1 LFKVNPFEL
10 VLWTFRR
17 NENDVVNLYNA
28 LSPVMQLATDGDML
42 NFGYWSKETTSPI
55 DAQNRLCDE
64 IGKIAELNSAK
75 TLLDIGSGLSSPAIM
90 WNILYPDIDISCL
103 NINYNQLQLAQKT
116 ANEKT
121 TNRTIHKINSTSTV
135 LPFLTNSVERI
146 IALESAQHFKPF
158 NDFITESHRVLKK
171 DGILTIAIP
180 VIKNKSNIRNLGILA
195 LTWSS
200 EHYSEHFV
208 INEIT
213 KKFKLI
219 KKIEIG
225 SNVFEPLA
233 SYYFKNR
240 KMLQNKIL
248 THYTSFMENML
259 FKSLLKMKKASD
271 EGVIDYL
278 IIKCVKYN

>member
-1 LFKVNPFEL
+1 VN
-10 VLWTFRR
+10 
-17 NENDVVNLYNA
+17 
-28 LSPVMQLATDGDML
+28 
-42 NFGYWSKETTSPI
+42 K
-55 DAQNRLCDE
+55 
-64 IGKIAELNSAK
+64 
-75 TLLDIGSGLSSPAIM
+75 
-90 WNILYPDIDISCL
+90 
-103 NINYNQLQLAQKT
+103 
-116 ANEKT
+116 KT
-121 TNRTIHKINSTSTV
+121 TNRIIHKINSTSTV
-135 LPFLTNSVERI
+135 LPFSTNSVERI

-158 NDFITESHRVLKK
+158 NDFIIESHRVLKK

-180 VIKNKSNIRNLGILA
+180 VVKKKSNIRNLGILS

-200 EHYSEHFV
+200 EHYSESFV

-213 KKFKLI
+213 KKFELI

-240 KMLQNKIL
+240 KRLQNKIL
-248 THYTSFMENML
+248 IHYTSFVENML

-278 IIKCVKYN
+278 IIKCVKCD